1 MNSKDKSI
9 IKDFFKKHGSFLLKV
24 NNGTAEEETYC
35 MRGKTDSNLIYL
47 YKDWF
52 DLGGKVFPFSE
63 SDNVTVKDNLLQFR
77 SIDYHGNDRI
87 NVSVSITGYK
97 PVCDIN
103 GRIFDIFETRYL
115 ERIISE
121 ADFLV
126 DTKYSGVKDG
136 IIYCVLDL
144 YRLGMVQPKK
154 SLSITQS
161 RLYEYFYQ
169 YKTDK
174 LHLYDYKDTVT
185 LYRACKEDDP
195 ADNWFGLWSV
205 TKQEPLNRVE
215 FDFRLSDE
223 QIYQDLLSRLK
234 SEIIDNPL

>member
-9 IKDFFKKHGSFLLKV
+9 IKTFFKKYGSFLLRV
-24 NNGTAEEETYC
+24 NNGTAEKEKFC
-35 MRGKTDSNLIYL
+35 MRGKTDSDLIYL

-52 DLGGKVFPFSE
+52 DLGGTVFPFSE
-63 SDNVTVKDNLLQFR
+63 TDNVSVTDNLLQFR
-77 SIDYHGNDRI
+77 SIDYHGNDKV
-87 NVSVSITGYK
+87 NVSVSITGYE
-97 PVCDIN
+97 PICDIN
-103 GRIFDIFETRYL
+103 ERTFDIFDTRYL
-115 ERIISE
+115 ERIIKE

-144 YRLGMVQPKK
+144 YRLGMVQSKK
-154 SLSITQS
+154 SLSMTIS
-161 RLYEYFYQ
+161 RLYDYFYD
-169 YKTDK
+169 YKSSK

-215 FDFRLSDE
+215 FDFRYTDE
-223 QIYQDLLSRLK
+223 QIYQDLISRLK
-234 SEIIDNPL
+234 TEIANPL